1 MPNRYAN
8 LLFDL
13 DGTLVDSAPDII
25 FCVKKAFVEVY
36 GGGAPEVSEGLIGL
50 QLKDILFGIDPALS
64 PGDVR
69 RLTET
74 FRRAYDECGWPG
86 TRLYGGAEKALLDI
100 KASGSRLF
108 LVTNKPAKPTRGILL
123 KVGLNVFEEVICPDS
138 TEGARLSKE
147 EMVKRV
153 IAGRAL
159 DPRRT
164 ALVGDSEPDMLAARD
179 NGIAAIA
186 VLYGYGSAEKLRAL
200 GPDHTLPD
208 ISGLA
213 ELINV

>member
-1 MPNRYAN
+1 MH
-8 LLFDL
+8 
-13 DGTLVDSAPDII
+13 SAPDII
-25 FCVKKAFVEVY
+25 SCVRSSFAEVF
-36 GGGAPEVSEGLIGL
+36 GGGAPEVSESLIGL

-74 FRRAYDECGWPG
+74 FRRTYDECGWPG
-86 TRLYGGAEKALLDI
+86 TRLYEGAEKALSEI

-123 KVGLNVFEEVICPDS
+123 KVGLDVFEEVICPDS
-138 TEGARLSKE
+138 VQGARLSKE

-153 IAGRAL
+153 LAGHAL
-159 DPRRT
+159 DPRRS
-164 ALVGDSEPDMLAARD
+164 AMVGDSEPDMLAARD

-186 VLYGYGSAEKLRAL
+186 VLYGYGNAEKLRAL
-200 GPDHTLPD
+200 GPDHMLTD

-213 ELINV
+213 ELTKG